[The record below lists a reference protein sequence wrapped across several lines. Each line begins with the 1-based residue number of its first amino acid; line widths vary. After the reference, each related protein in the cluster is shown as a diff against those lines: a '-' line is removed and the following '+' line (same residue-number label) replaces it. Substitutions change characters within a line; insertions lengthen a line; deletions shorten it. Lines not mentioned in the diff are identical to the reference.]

1 MGVYALAVCMIFTL
15 SVVNKDKVYV
25 SLTVR
30 DGEFLCVVG
39 TLNSAIAI
47 DSSCEFADTLSRSL
61 AMDGTTALES
71 VVILDNGASGYPSY
85 LRSETAPKSLMFYDT
100 RLAGASY
107 GTELIELVDGTVISA
122 YGVEIIIHSSSAISI
137 LSGGSELY
145 IGKEC
150 PQDPASDDARI
161 VVLDGITVFSD
172 SFGTFALDDRLERRW
187 ALSDGFAF
195 RKNEVLV

>member
-1 MGVYALAVCMIFTL
+1 
-15 SVVNKDKVYV
+15 
-25 SLTVR
+25 
-30 DGEFLCVVG
+30 
-39 TLNSAIAI
+39 
-47 DSSCEFADTLSRSL
+47 
-61 AMDGTTALES
+61 
-71 VVILDNGASGYPSY
+71 
-85 LRSETAPKSLMFYDT
+85 MFYDT
-100 RLAGASY
+100 RLAGDSY

-150 PQDPASDDARI
+150 PQDYSPDDARI

-187 ALSDGFAF
+187 ALSDSFTF